1 MSGNR
6 FGTLFQYQTF
16 GESHGPAIGCIV
28 DGVPPGI
35 GLEEAHIQKF
45 LDRRKPGQSRH
56 TTQRREPDKVKI
68 LSGVFEGKTTGT
80 PIGLLIENTDQKS
93 KDYGDIKDK
102 FRPGHAD
109 YTYHHKYGLRDYRGG
124 GRSSAR
130 ETAMRVAAGAIAR
143 RVLYHEIGRLDEAQD
158 QAASSPEPQ
167 AGKPQIYDIG
177 EPTPFLESA
186 APAKSKKSSEK
197 DEDILMH
204 DFYEGIHLG
213 LHPDLQDKKRPFIR
227 AAVVQVGEKKCDYSR
242 WDWNTVHDNDFFAAD
257 PGIVPEWAEY
267 LDSIRKSG
275 SSAGAV
281 IEVHATGVPAG
292 LGAPVYDKL
301 DSDLAKAMMSINAV
315 KAVEIGNGFDCVSLG
330 GEDNAD
336 EIRVD
341 KNGNPVFLSN
351 NAGGILG
358 GISTGQDIIMRV
370 AFKPTSS
377 ILTPR
382 RTIDKQNEETDIIT
396 KGRHDP
402 CVGIRGAPV
411 VEAMMACV
419 LADHWL
425 RHKAQC
431 L

>member
-6 FGTLFQYQTF
+6 FGTLFQYTTF
-16 GESHGPAIGCIV
+16 GESHGPAIGAVV
-28 DGVPPGI
+28 DGVPPRI
-35 GLEEAHIQKF
+35 PIDEAYIQQF
-45 LDRRKPGQSRH
+45 LDLRKPGQSRH
-56 TTQRREPDKVKI
+56 TTQRKEPDEVQI
-68 LSGVFEGKTTGT
+68 ISGVFEGMTTGT
-80 PIGLLIENTDQKS
+80 PIGLLIHNKDQKS

-109 YTYHHKYGLRDYRGG
+109 YTYHEKYGHRDYRGG

-130 ETAMRVAAGAIAR
+130 ETAMRVAAGAVAR
-143 RVLYHEIGRLDEAQD
+143 KVLEHQIGDHV
-158 QAASSPEPQ
+158 
-167 AGKPQIYDIG
+167 K
-177 EPTPFLESA
+177 
-186 APAKSKKSSEK
+186 
-197 DEDILMH
+197 
-204 DFYEGIHLG
+204 
-213 LHPDLQDKKRPFIR
+213 IR
-227 AAVVQVGEKKCDYSR
+227 AAVVQVGTEALSR
-242 WDWNTVHDNDFFAAD
+242 DNWDWDQITQNPFFSPDAKAAED
-257 PGIVPEWAEY
+257 WATY
-267 LDSIRKSG
+267 LDGVRKSG
-275 SSAGAV
+275 SSAGAL
-281 IEVHATGVPAG
+281 IEVHASGIPAG

-301 DSDLAKAMMSINAV
+301 DSDLAKAMMSINAT
-315 KAVEIGNGFDCVSLG
+315 KAVEIGNGFDTIALG

-336 EIRVD
+336 EIRIGKD
-341 KNGNPVFLSN
+341 GQADFQSN

-358 GISTGQDIIMRV
+358 GISSGQDIVVRV

-377 ILTPR
+377 ILTSR
-382 RTIDKQNEETDIIT
+382 KTIDKSGNETDIIT